1 MRVLVADDDPT
12 YLGLLESLLTEWN
25 YEVVLA
31 CDGNEAWEIMQAED
45 RPSLV
50 LLDWMMPGLDG
61 FEVARMIRSDE
72 NTSST
77 YILLVT
83 GARNRSDIMKV
94 LVCGADDYLL
104 KPFDPMDL
112 KIHLRS
118 ATRIIHLQKDLADLR
133 QQAGAANQTEA
144 QE

>member
-12 YLGLLESLLTEWN
+12 YLALLENLLTEWN

-31 CDGNEAWEIMQAED
+31 CDGNEAWSIMQAPD

-50 LLDWMMPGLDG
+50 ILDWMMPGLDG
-61 FEVARMIRSDE
+61 FELARMIRCDPNSQGA
-72 NTSST
+72 
-77 YILLVT
+77 YVLLVT
-83 GARNRSDIMKV
+83 GTRNRDDIMKV

-104 KPFDPMDL
+104 KPFEPMDL

-118 ATRIIHLQKDLADLR
+118 ATRILHLQEDLAELKR
-133 QQAGAANQTEA
+133 QVSVMST
-144 QE
+144 

>member
-1 MRVLVADDDPT
+1 MRVLIADDDPT

-31 CDGNEAWEIMQAED
+31 SDGNEAWEVMQQEG

-61 FEVARMIRSDE
+61 FEVARLIRGNPETADAF
-72 NTSST
+72 
-77 YILLVT
+77 IILVT
-83 GARNRSDIMKV
+83 GARNRADIMKV

-118 ATRIIHLQKDLADLR
+118 AMRIIHLQDELAALR
-133 QQAGAANQTEA
+133 EQAGTTGG
-144 QE
+144 

>member
-12 YLGLLESLLTEWN
+12 FLSLMEDLLTEWN
-25 YEVVLA
+25 YDVVLA
-31 CDGNEAWEIMQAED
+31 SDGNEAWNVMQGPD

-50 LLDWMMPGLDG
+50 ILDWMMPELDG
-61 FEVARMIRSDE
+61 FDLTRMIRSDPSVE
-72 NTSST
+72 NA
-77 YILLVT
+77 YVLLVT
-83 GARNRSDIMKV
+83 ASRNKEEIMKV

-118 ATRIIHLQKDLADLR
+118 AMRIIHLQEDLADLK
-133 QQAGAANQTEA
+133 GARLSTNGST
-144 QE
+144 